1 MRRTEEKVQEANKP
15 APHIQPPTTRLFLA
29 TSFSP
34 PTPPSVLHQDD
45 PGRLD
50 GGKKRPGGAGGS
62 DAK

>member
-29 TSFSP
+29 TSS

>member
-15 APHIQPPTTRLFLA
+15 AHIQPPTTRLFLA
-29 TSFSP
+29 TSS